1 MKRMSFVFLL
11 LLPVIALAQQ
21 LDTSVAPGPA
31 GVDNKPVFPSQKYLS
46 SKSLFIP
53 GIFIAYGFTSLQN
66 DGLINLNLEFKEEIQ
81 ENHPRFKTRL
91 DNYLMFAPAA
101 TAFTLEV
108 SGVKGRHG
116 LKDKLIIY
124 GTGLGIM
131 TATVYVLKKITHQ
144 LRPDGSKYNSFPSGH
159 TATAFMS
166 AEFLSREYGFRSHWY
181 SYGGYAAAA
190 STGVLR
196 MYNNKHW
203 FADVV
208 AGAGIGI
215 LCTKFTYW
223 AFSKIDNKKKRR
235 ALVKY

>member
-1 MKRMSFVFLL
+1 MKRMLFALLFL
-11 LLPVIALAQQ
+11 PAIAEAQQ
-21 LDTSVAPGPA
+21 ISKFNDNDSLRLKSMTLPA
-31 GVDNKPVFPSQKYLS
+31 AQNIFSA
-46 SKSLFIP
+46 KSLFVP
-53 GIFIAYGFTSLQN
+53 GFFVAYGVSSLGN
-66 DGLINLNLEFKEEIQ
+66 NGLKNLNLELKEEIE

-91 DNYLMFAPAA
+91 DDFLMFAPAA
-101 TAFTLEV
+101 GAFMLEGA
-108 SGVKGRHG
+108 GVKGRHG

-131 TATVYVLKKITHQ
+131 TATVYVLKKITHK

-190 STGVLR
+190 GTGVLR

-215 LCTKFTYW
+215 LSTKLSYW
-223 AFSKIDNKKKRR
+223 IFDKIETRKKHRV
-235 ALVKY
+235 AVGY